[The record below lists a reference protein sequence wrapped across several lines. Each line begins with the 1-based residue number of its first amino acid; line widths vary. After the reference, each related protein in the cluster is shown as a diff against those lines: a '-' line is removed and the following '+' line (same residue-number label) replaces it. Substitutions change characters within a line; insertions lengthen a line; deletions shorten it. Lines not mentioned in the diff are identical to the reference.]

1 MDQSWMNTWI
11 PKDGDYP
18 AITGGKFRVE
28 TSSNLVQVCIPGGHF
43 LMKLTAEPLSEGH
56 FDAVGF
62 DEMKEVKE
70 VAGGVS

>member
-1 MDQSWMNTWI
+1 
-11 PKDGDYP
+11 
-18 AITGGKFRVE
+18 
-28 TSSNLVQVCIPGGHF
+28 
-43 LMKLTAEPLSEGH
+43 MKLTAEPLSEGH